1 MSEKEN
7 PSNIHQTVPLLPR
20 ILDGINGLDCLRR
33 VDSLYVKQY
42 VSLTE
47 GKLVW
52 KKDEIYIY
60 DYWSNM

>member
-20 ILDGINGLDCLRR
+20 TLGDMNGLDCLRT

-42 VSLTE
+42 TSLTE
-47 GKLVW
+47 GKLV
-52 KKDEIYIY
+52 
-60 DYWSNM
+60 

>member
-20 ILDGINGLDCLRR
+20 TLGDMNRLDCLRT

-42 VSLTE
+42 TSLTE
-47 GKLVW
+47 GKLV
-52 KKDEIYIY
+52 
-60 DYWSNM
+60 

>member
-1 MSEKEN
+1 
-7 PSNIHQTVPLLPR
+7 
-20 ILDGINGLDCLRR
+20 
-33 VDSLYVKQY
+33 LYVKQY

>member
-47 GKLVW
+47 GKLV
-52 KKDEIYIY
+52 
-60 DYWSNM
+60 